1 MNQKGSDKT
10 IEKDLRISMEDVFFE
25 RLETIKTYYGIKNNT
40 EIVRFMINE
49 KYRDIAPS
57 ENIQDINERI
67 IAPVLKIFNQYRKKG
82 ELQVQD
88 LANALNIS
96 MNKLLRLV
104 SESKQKIDTPIDLL
118 SEE

>member
-1 MNQKGSDKT
+1 MDQKGSDKI
-10 IEKDLRISMEDVFFE
+10 IEKDLRISMEDVFFD

-49 KYRDIAPS
+49 KYRDIAPLKDAQ
-57 ENIQDINERI
+57 NINEKTI
-67 IAPVLKIFNQYRKKG
+67 VPVIKIFNQYRKKG
-82 ELQVQD
+82 GLHVQD

-96 MNKLLRLV
+96 MNKLLLLV
-104 SESKQKIDTPIDLL
+104 SESKQKIDIPIDLL

>member
-1 MNQKGSDKT
+1 MNKKKSDSF
-10 IEKDLRISMEDVFFE
+10 IEKELRIGMEDVFFE

-40 EIVRFMINE
+40 EMIRVLINE
-49 KYRDIAPS
+49 KHRVIAPS
-57 ENIQDINERI
+57 EEPQNINEKTI
-67 IAPVLKIFNQYRKKG
+67 IPVLKIFNQYRKKG
-82 ELQVQD
+82 GLHVQD

-104 SESKQKIDTPIDLL
+104 SESKQKIDIPIDLL